1 MRILLG
7 LWEDDMGISW
17 ESSCEHYGN
26 RMGTMEKAWE
36 YPGETLGNTMVILG
50 EYSGNRTVILREHY
64 GNSMNAQIVSDIPRY
79 CQVV

>member
-1 MRILLG
+1 
-7 LWEDDMGISW
+7 
-17 ESSCEHYGN
+17 
-26 RMGTMEKAWE
+26 MEKAWE

-50 EYSGNRTVILREHY
+50 EYSGNRTVILWEHY